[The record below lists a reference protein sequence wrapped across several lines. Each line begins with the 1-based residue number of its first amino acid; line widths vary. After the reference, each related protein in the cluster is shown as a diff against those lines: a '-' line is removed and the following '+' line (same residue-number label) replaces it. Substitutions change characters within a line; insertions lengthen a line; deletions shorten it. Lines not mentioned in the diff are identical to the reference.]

1 MHNTVSIFEDRKR
14 ELELYYSI
22 MLDID
27 RGEPTIQT
35 IDNNAFFKILK
46 SNYILM
52 LYNLI
57 EACVVS
63 GLMEIYE
70 ELQRDGCSYN
80 DVIDEIKAIW
90 RNRQIA
96 NVYQKTATQATYE
109 RKVEQII
116 REIKNRV
123 PIVLTR
129 EELRSLGGN
138 LDSKK
143 IMKLCDKHRIRYVN
157 TTEGEKL
164 RIVKQKRNDLA
175 HGTVS
180 FSDCARDFTI
190 EDLNE
195 IKEDVILFMQE
206 IISGMQ
212 KYYDEHGYRIS

>member
-96 NVYQKTATQATYE
+96 NVYQKTATQVAYE

-116 REIKNRV
+116 QEIKNRV

-129 EELRSLGGN
+129 EELRPLGGN

-206 IISGMQ
+206 ILSGMQ